1 MTIGALVNATVLGEQ
16 GFVRGQTV
24 IIRDGLVH
32 AVMDDSAFDR
42 SAVEVRD
49 LAGQLLSPGFNDV
62 QVNGGGG
69 VLFNAAPTADTIRT
83 IGAAHRVF
91 GTTGFLPTLI
101 SDDLETVAAAIAAT
115 EAAFE
120 AGVPGLLGI
129 HLEGP
134 FLNSEKKGVHDASKF
149 RTLDESAVA
158 LLTSLRRGKTVVT
171 LAPETTSPHH
181 IEALVEAGVIVSAG
195 HSNASY
201 DEIRAALAAGLT
213 GFTHLFNA
221 MSPLTSR
228 APGVVGAALED
239 KQSWCGLIADGHH
252 VHPAAMRI
260 ALASKQRGR
269 CVLVTDA
276 MSSVGAIEKS
286 FELDGRLIEVSG
298 GKCVTAD
305 DGTLAGS
312 DLDMATAVRNA
323 EQMLGVDI
331 AEAIRMASRYPAE
344 FIGLGGELGR
354 IHPGYRANFVLTDR
368 ELNVID
374 TWIDGVSL
382 DDTSSA

>member
-1 MTIGALVNATVLGEQ
+1 MTVCALVNAAVLGEQ
-16 GFVRGQTV
+16 GFVDGQTV
-24 IIRDGLVH
+24 VVRDGRVD
-32 AVMDDSAFDR
+32 AVMDDGDFDR
-42 SAVEVRD
+42 SGVAVRD
-49 LAGQLLSPGFNDV
+49 LAGQRLSPGFNDV

-69 VLFNAAPTADTIRT
+69 VLFNAAPTVETIRR

-101 SDDLETVAAAIAAT
+101 SDDLETVADAIAAVD
-115 EAAFE
+115 AAFE

-134 FLNSEKKGVHDASKF
+134 FLNEDKKGVHDASKF
-149 RTLDESAVA
+149 RVLDDAAME
-158 LLTSLRRGKTVVT
+158 LLTSLRRGKTLVT
-171 LAPETTSPHH
+171 LAPETTTPDR
-181 IEALVEAGVIVSAG
+181 IRALVDAGVIVSAG

-201 DEIRAALAAGLT
+201 DDVRGALAAGLS

-228 APGVVGAALED
+228 APGVVGAALDDER
-239 KQSWCGLIADGHH
+239 SWCGLIVDGHH

-260 ALASKQRGR
+260 ALASKRRGR
-269 CVLVTDA
+269 CLLVTDA
-276 MSSVGAIEKS
+276 MSSVGAVEKS
-286 FELDGRLIEVSG
+286 FELDGRAIEVSDG
-298 GKCVTAD
+298 RCVTAD

-323 EQMLGVDI
+323 ENMLGVDG
-331 AEAIRMASRYPAE
+331 AEAVRMASLYPAE

-354 IHPGYRANFVLTDR
+354 IRPGYRASFVLTDR
-368 ELNVID
+368 NLTVVD
-374 TWIDGVSL
+374 TWIDGVS
-382 DDTSSA
+382 SAQC